1 MSDTNSFHF
10 FVMIGGP
17 FWCGLLLCF
26 IGDRIYKAFTR
37 WRWWHWWRTHQ
48 RPFEEKLGF
57 SKITGSCFLPPPKMM
72 AKIMKKKL
80 KKMLKKNN
88 HFNGTI
94 KNFENI
100 GES

>member
-1 MSDTNSFHF
+1 MSDTNGFQF

-26 IGDRIYKAFTR
+26 LGDWTYRAFKR
-37 WRWWHWWRTHQ
+37 WRWRNWWRTHQ
-48 RPFEEKLGF
+48 TPVEEKLGF
-57 SKITGSCFLPPPKMM
+57 SKITGSWFLLPPKMM

-80 KKMLKKNN
+80 KKMRKENN
-88 HFNGTI
+88 HFNGTV
-94 KNFENI
+94 KNYENK